1 MIGRFKVQSTF
12 KRQVRAGRRASLK
25 RGEGGFKFY
34 FAGQPSTGI
43 FVKSLFSIYKHF
55 KMTPL
60 RKEILKELVKVQRK
74 LNKLKEQGFTFSG
87 RLARIDAGDVV
98 FSTEELEYLKSMN
111 MKNLRANATGYKDVV
126 GKQAV
131 QDLYNL
137 EQKQKRSEA
146 AKKRERKKREERER
160 RKREAEEQEAL
171 DELENK
177 INNIIQEET
186 DYIHAIMYE
195 WNRSVKHYDDALG
208 TANEVFS
215 KLHELSKEQK
225 AMVVD
230 FWENNGPLSEVIQ
243 QSENQ
248 YYGMFYAAIRFNE
261 NLLHIMSLEP
271 QDLTELEYNIT
282 VSHSDFF
289 IYRPASREFD
299 DEYDV

>member
-1 MIGRFKVQSTF
+1 MPGRFKVQSTF
-12 KRQVRAGRRASLK
+12 KRQVRASRRASLK

-43 FVKSLFSIYKHF
+43 FVKSVLSIYKHF

-60 RKEILKELVKVQRK
+60 RKEILQELVKVQKRIDV
-74 LNKLKEQGFTFSG
+74 LKAEGFSFSG
-87 RLARIDAGDVV
+87 RINRIDEGDIE
-98 FSTEELEYLKSMN
+98 FSTRELEYLKSLT
-111 MKNLRANATGYKDVV
+111 KNELRSRATGYKDVT
-126 GKQAV
+126 GNQAV
-131 QDLYNL
+131 QELYNL
-137 EQKQKRSEA
+137 EQKRKKSEA
-146 AKKRERKKREERER
+146 ARKREAKKRAERER

-177 INNIIQEET
+177 INNIIQEEE

-195 WNRSVKHYDDALG
+195 WNRNVKHYDDALD
-208 TANEVFS
+208 TAHEVFS
-215 KLHELSKEQK
+215 KLHDLTKEQK

-261 NLLHIMSLEP
+261 NLLHIMSLNP

-289 IYRPASREFD
+289 IYRPASQEFD